1 MGSLKAELRRFEK
14 RRLRPV
20 LRRLKP
26 RRAETAQPTA
36 SNAAMEQLLA
46 AMLRSEI
53 RRAEPK
59 QSVWS
64 SLTATLQSRISG
76 VQVSGSKDLENLVR
90 TMLAT
95 PVPPAA
101 TDTGREAA

>member
-26 RRAETAQPTA
+26 KRAETAQPTA
-36 SNAAMEQLLA
+36 SNVALEQLLA
-46 AMLRSEI
+46 AMVRSEI
-53 RRAEPK
+53 RRAEPR

-64 SLTATLQSRISG
+64 NLTATLQSRISAA
-76 VQVSGSKDLENLVR
+76 QPSGSKDLENLVR

-95 PVPPAA
+95 PMPPAA
-101 TDTGREAA
+101 TETRREAA